1 MVTRGFK
8 FDRAEARAMGL
19 VESIPGA
26 HASRAVTAA
35 SGRIPEG
42 VEALGRFRR
51 HAGSGARR
59 QRRLEAAGSRR
70 RRVRSLDCIVGD
82 AGNADI
88 GAFAW
93 TGWYAGHGSP
103 WMAGRACLAT
113 RNVPSAG
120 VRLNLNRTELC
131 VVHPLGW
138 QKLYKGVVGLGT
150 GAAAP
155 GTGACDS

>member
-8 FDRAEARAMGL
+8 FDRAGARAMGL
-19 VESIPGA
+19 VDSIPGA

-70 RRVRSLDCIVGD
+70 RRVRSPDCVVGG
-82 AGNADI
+82 ARNADLER
-88 GAFAW
+88 FAW
-93 TGWYAGHGSP
+93 TGWYAGHGSS
-103 WMAGRACLAT
+103 WMVGRACLAT
-113 RNVPSAG
+113 EC
-120 VRLNLNRTELC
+120 TECRREIGFEPDQLC

-155 GTGACDS
+155 GTGACNS